1 VAESLITMGELLK
14 KIAIIFRK
22 EWRDSLRDN
31 KSLRMTLLMPI
42 YFVGVFVASSLFVI
56 HMSNQSRAT
65 TNEPIK
71 LAVVGASHL
80 PPLLDWLQERG
91 VQVDTVG
98 EDAYQQVER
107 GELDYA
113 LVIPVD
119 AREKFLVGEPIELAL
134 VFDATNNKIQGAVHF
149 VRQQIWSWNARM
161 GSLRLLSRGI
171 SPEVANPVY
180 IRDLNIA
187 SDKKMGFFVM
197 ASLPMLLIL
206 TAFIGSVGFSAD
218 MTAGER
224 ERRSLESLLITPAS
238 STALILGKWCNSFSL
253 TLTILLVEVVLL
265 VFAFAY
271 VPFKELGLRV
281 DVSLV
286 ELTGVFVV
294 LASLALLATS
304 LQFLVSLFARSFKD
318 AQTYMGLMVFIPMVP
333 LFYTL
338 FNPSAYADWFRWV
351 PVLAHQ
357 VLIKDLLLG
366 GDIRTV
372 HFFQVWVIS
381 ALIALLLLSCTIRQ
395 LRKPKIVY
403 GI

>member
-1 VAESLITMGELLK
+1 MGELFK
-14 KIAIIFRK
+14 KIGIVFRK
-22 EWRDSLRDN
+22 EWRDALRDN
-31 KSLRMTLLMPI
+31 RSLRMTLLMPI
-42 YFVGVFVASSLFVI
+42 YFVGVFVASSFFVI
-56 HMSNQSRAT
+56 HMSNQSKAT

-71 LAVVGASHL
+71 LAVVGAEQL
-80 PPLLDWLQERG
+80 PQLVDWLQERG
-91 VQVDTVG
+91 VQVEAVAD
-98 EDAYQQVER
+98 DAYQKVER
-107 GELDYA
+107 GELGYA
-113 LVIPVD
+113 LIIPKD
-119 AREKFLVGEPIELAL
+119 AREKFSSGESIELAL
-134 VFDATNNKIQGAVHF
+134 VFDATNNKLQGAIHF

-171 SPEVANPVY
+171 SPGIATPVY

-187 SDKKMGFFVM
+187 SDEKMGFFVM

-206 TAFIGSVGFSAD
+206 TAFMGSVGFSAD

-238 STALILGKWCNSFSL
+238 STALVLGKWLNSFSL
-253 TLTILLVEVVLL
+253 TLTILSVEVILL
-265 VFAFAY
+265 MFAFAY

-281 DVSLV
+281 DVSVL
-286 ELTGVFVV
+286 ELMGVFVV

-304 LQFLVSLFARSFKD
+304 LQFLISLFARSFKD

-366 GDIRTV
+366 GNITAA
-372 HFFQVWVIS
+372 HFLQAWLVSAVI
-381 ALIALLLLSCTIRQ
+381 AFGFLVYTILQ

-403 GI
+403 GV